1 MDDNQIQG
9 IDIQNTDHDD
19 LLPMEEDLLA
29 NLRNIT
35 ELKSSSD
42 MSQPTVF
49 HFFTMI
55 IFLTHFI
62 LLY

>member
-1 MDDNQIQG
+1 MDDNLIQG

-49 HFFTMI
+49 HLFTLI